1 MVSLHMFNI
10 SNLSKDMFARQKDV
24 KYIFILE
31 FAEYNKSPVKV
42 PNKPEV

>member
-10 SNLSKDMFARQKDV
+10 SNLSKDMFARQNHV

-42 PNKPEV
+42 PKEPEV